1 MISVSLTSDEQ
12 QTLDN
17 AFAMIESVI
26 TKKFI
31 SLTPD
36 ERKCYSQVSDKTE
49 DWIGKTK
56 AYMAQNPSLVLSHI
70 DVTEFNADF
79 DARQAILPRM
89 RRLESIFNQ
98 FEDTSMLL
106 GSDLYHNAITYYK
119 GLKAAAATDAPGQ
132 KLFMPTF
139 RLVSRDV
146 PAAVKPPKTASKS
159 PDYYLRNTNNHF
171 GDSNY
176 PPNDTNNLCWK

>member
-1 MISVSLTSDEQ
+1 MAIDNMISLSLTSDEL

-17 AFAMIESVI
+17 AFAMIEGVI

-56 AYMAQNPSLVLSHI
+56 AYMAQNPSLILSHI
-70 DVTEFNADF
+70 DVPEFNTDF

-119 GLKAAAATDAPGQ
+119 GLKAAAATDAPG
-132 KLFMPTF
+132 
-139 RLVSRDV
+139 
-146 PAAVKPPKTASKS
+146 AKTIYADLSARFPGRPNRSKA
-159 PDYYLRNTNNHF
+159 TET
-171 GDSNY
+171 G
-176 PPNDTNNLCWK
+176 K